1 MDTETK
7 THQDVSKKNSFDEL
21 SKEELITK
29 CKSLL
34 LIAQKARHSKQ
45 DLQSEIDQY
54 KVKQQEYENSK
65 KQYDE
70 KIHTLEELANSLTE
84 QKLNYITDLESAQ
97 NKLKNL
103 NQQCTKYEEEIKNH
117 KAELLIK
124 EKKYADSLVKL
135 SDLDS
140 ENISF
145 KRQNTR
151 LVEENEQL
159 LNQLSELETRI
170 EEFNNIGLQQTE
182 QLKVLEEKLQ
192 SESAFEAT
200 FKELNDKIADLESKL
215 KSSENTDEVK
225 NKTVE
230 YENKIKELTELYE
243 NEKVYH
249 ERSSIKLKSYKDKIS
264 KCAACINQLKNS
276 RFILSKTVKEYSE
289 NIPKWQ
295 NDIIAASVVLD
306 GQLKK
311 LNEENNA
318 LKDKIA
324 LLEEQLKQQTSLTDC
339 DSTVP
344 TLKEEVHALR
354 NQIIQLQNQKG
365 DLEQNNNELTQHLQ
379 TLKDN
384 IQDSD
389 NIKHELEKL
398 GEKYDALL
406 IRNTE
411 LEKIETKNVELIDQL
426 QKSNTNNEVMVHL
439 ELQIRALESEKSTL
453 VKEKLNAR
461 DMSLELEGKNNIL
474 TSQIQKMQNDIHNL
488 NLKINELT
496 KENEILYDRAKS
508 EKDGQVSVLKCQVAA
523 LQEQHDLLKN
533 EYESV
538 VDINGLLKEEVE
550 TLKLSLEQPKDES
563 DNMSELNVSLQAD
576 IVKLETKLSAY
587 KQENASLIAEVKE
600 SRSKLKEFDS
610 LVAENEDAK
619 LKLSS
624 YKTENAELLNE
635 MKEINQVLK
644 ERGESISKLQKAIG
658 EMERLIDT
666 LEKDRDIT
674 NQEKEE
680 LRKTIGVLERE
691 LNNANQKTTEESG
704 ISQKLLS
711 DKETAQRSV
720 AEKEAV
726 ILALREEIEKLKQQS
741 CSAPDISNEDMSTS
755 TISKAEEYS
764 RMRDLDETFE
774 EKYTKL
780 RIFALKLKK
789 KLNETMMQLQSA
801 EKEKEKLTKLL
812 EETPKT
818 MVASI
823 NEVDHGHTDQTQQEQ
838 KNQALIS
845 ELETKVQSLTL
856 SVQSMESSTSELQL
870 LKGELASVN
879 QRLEAEIEAH
889 KATKESLDKAR
900 RDVKKKDVLS
910 LEMEDYEKSMKD
922 LTSKMQENK
931 KKIVQMESTIDTQEG
946 TIASMKVQ
954 INLLEEQIKAEETQ
968 NRLIREELQ
977 NAIDESKEKDEVIQ
991 AKNNVISKL
1000 EQEVEDERRK
1010 NEESNFET
1018 TSLLSDKEKIIVSL
1032 GQDKA
1037 ELNNKMKR
1045 IEFKCAELNDQ
1056 LNITKIELEDLKTE
1070 HASYKVRAQAVL
1082 RQNQTVDHSQEERL
1096 KEEAAAFKAH
1106 IETLTS
1112 KLATVQSQWSAAEE
1126 EAAAGRRRAAETAGE
1141 LARAQQRAA
1150 RLHADLARLTQ
1161 QLETE
1166 RTHHKLQVSTLTQ
1179 CYKTQMADME
1189 ARHHKECDELR
1200 NQLTIAQETAPLP
1213 LPLPDLDN
1221 RNYVPVIP
1229 KEDSDSEL
1237 DINVSMIPREE
1248 GEGSE
1253 SAPSPPPS
1261 KYKAEGSKGGAR
1273 SPVPLEQLLEEG
1285 VPEDEASDAA
1295 ALGLTPDQEILDLR
1309 RKLLSQQHRVKHVTV
1324 LLAESERECARM
1336 AQLSELLKGE
1346 LRRVRGAAGN
1356 SAHNAEYMKNVTL
1369 KFLTLPP
1376 GDERS
1381 RLVPV
1386 LQKIL
1391 SLTNDETSK
1400 IQAVAK
1406 GMDPNPKG
1414 WGSYLPWPGGK

>member
-1 MDTETK
+1 MDNTETK
-7 THQDVSKKNSFDEL
+7 TQQDVSKKNSFDEL
-21 SKEELITK
+21 SKEELIMK
-29 CKSLL
+29 CKNLL

-45 DLQSEIDQY
+45 ELQGEIDQY
-54 KVKQQEYENSK
+54 RVKQQEYENSK

-103 NQQCTKYEEEIKNH
+103 NQQCIKYEEEIKNY
-117 KAELLIK
+117 KADLVIK
-124 EKKYADSLVKL
+124 EKKYADSIIQL

-159 LNQLSELETRI
+159 LNQLSELETKI
-170 EEFNNIGLQQTE
+170 EEFNNIGLQQRE

-215 KSSENTDEVK
+215 KSSENTDEAK

-230 YENKIKELTELYE
+230 YENKIKELTQLYE
-243 NEKVYH
+243 NEKINQ
-249 ERSSIKLKSYKDKIS
+249 EKSSIKLKSYRDKIS
-264 KCAACINQLKNS
+264 KCAACISQLKNS

-311 LNEENNA
+311 LTEENNR
-318 LKDKIA
+318 LIDKLAI
-324 LLEEQLKQQTSLTDC
+324 LEEQIKQQTSVTDC
-339 DSTVP
+339 DATVP
-344 TLKEEVHALR
+344 TLKEEVQALR

-365 DLEQNNNELTQHLQ
+365 NLEQNNNELAKHLQ

-398 GEKYDALL
+398 GEKYEALL
-406 IRNTE
+406 NRNTE
-411 LEKIETKNVELIDQL
+411 LEKTETKNAELIDQL
-426 QKSNTNNEVMVHL
+426 QKKNTNNEVMEHL
-439 ELQIRALESEKSTL
+439 KLQIRALESEKSTL

-461 DMSLELEGKNNIL
+461 DMSLELEGKNNTL
-474 TSQIQKMQNDIHNL
+474 TSQVQKMQNDIHHL
-488 NLKINELT
+488 NLKINELL
-496 KENEILYDRAKS
+496 KENEVLHERAKS
-508 EKDGQVSVLKCQVAA
+508 EKDGQVNVLKCQVAA
-523 LQEQHDLLKN
+523 LQEQHDLLKK
-533 EYESV
+533 EYESM
-538 VDINGLLKEEVE
+538 VDINGLLREEVE

-563 DNMSELNVSLQAD
+563 DNMSEVNESLQTD

-666 LEKDRDIT
+666 LEKDRDT
-674 NQEKEE
+674 SNKEKDE
-680 LRKTIGVLERE
+680 LRKTIGVLEHD
-691 LNNANQKTTEESG
+691 LTNAKQKTTEESD
-704 ISQKLLS
+704 ISQQLLS
-711 DKETAQRSV
+711 DRESAIKSL
-720 AEKEAV
+720 AEKDAV

-741 CSAPDISNEDMSTS
+741 CSAADISNEDMSTS

-812 EETPKT
+812 EETSKT
-818 MVASI
+818 TVAS
-823 NEVDHGHTDQTQQEQ
+823 NDEVDQGHADQTQQEQ
-838 KNQALIS
+838 RNQAVIS

-991 AKNNVISKL
+991 AKNNIIAKL
-1000 EQEVEDERRK
+1000 ELEVEDQKRK
-1010 NEESNFET
+1010 NEESNLET
-1018 TSLLSDKEKIIVSL
+1018 TSLLSDKEKIIISL

-1112 KLATVQSQWSAAEE
+1112 KLATVQSQCSEAEE
-1126 EAAAGRRRAAETAGE
+1126 EAAAARRRATESAGE
-1141 LARAQQRAA
+1141 LARAQQRAT
-1150 RLHADLARLTQ
+1150 RLHADLARLTH

-1189 ARHHKECDELR
+1189 ARHRAECAELR

-1213 LPLPDLDN
+1213 PPDLDN

-1229 KEDSDSEL
+1229 KEDSDSEI

-1261 KYKAEGSKGGAR
+1261 KYKAEGAKSGAR
-1273 SPVPLEQLLEEG
+1273 SPVPLERLLEEG

-1309 RKLLSQQHRVKHVTV
+1309 RKLMSQQQRVKHVTV
-1324 LLAESERECARM
+1324 LLSESERECARM
-1336 AQLSELLKGE
+1336 AQLAELLKGE

-1356 SAHNAEYMKNVTL
+1356 TAHNAEYMKNVTL

>member
-1 MDTETK
+1 MQ
-7 THQDVSKKNSFDEL
+7 QDVSKKNSLDEL
-21 SKEELITK
+21 SKEELVTK

-45 DLQSEIDQY
+45 ELQTQIDQY
-54 KVKQQEYENSK
+54 KVKEVEYENSK
-65 KQYDE
+65 KKYEE
-70 KIHTLEELANSLTE
+70 KIHTLEELANSLTD

-97 NKLKNL
+97 NKLKGL
-103 NQQCTKYEEEIKNH
+103 NQQCIKSEEELKIH
-117 KAELLIK
+117 KAELIIK
-124 EKKYADSLVKL
+124 EKKYAETLVKL

-140 ENISF
+140 ENISL

-159 LNQLSELETRI
+159 LNQLSELEARI
-170 EEFNNIGLQQTE
+170 EEFNNIGLQQRE

-192 SESAFEAT
+192 SENEYEAT
-200 FKELNDKIADLESKL
+200 FKELNEKIADLESKL
-215 KSSENTDEVK
+215 KSSENTDEGK
-225 NKTVE
+225 NKTIE
-230 YENKIKELTELYE
+230 YENKIKELTQLYE
-243 NEKVYH
+243 NEKNIQ
-249 ERSSIKLKSYKDKIS
+249 EKSSIKLKSYREKFS

-311 LNEENNA
+311 LNEENNS
-318 LKDKIA
+318 LKNKLA
-324 LLEEQLKQQTSLTDC
+324 LLEEQLKQQTNVTDC
-339 DSTVP
+339 NSTISN
-344 TLKEEVHALR
+344 LKDEVQSLR
-354 NQIIQLQNQKG
+354 NQNIHLQKQKG
-365 DLEQNNNELTQHLQ
+365 DLEQNNNDLTKHLQ
-379 TLKDN
+379 ALEDS

-398 GEKYDALL
+398 GEKYEALL
-406 IRNTE
+406 FRNTE
-411 LEKIETKNVELIDQL
+411 LEKKETKNAELIDQL
-426 QKSNTNNEVMVHL
+426 QKQNTNNEVIEHL

-474 TSQIQKMQNDIHNL
+474 TNQVQKMQNDIHNL
-488 NLKINELT
+488 NLKVNELK
-496 KENEILYDRAKS
+496 KENEILHERAKS
-508 EKDGQVSVLKCQVAA
+508 EKDGQVSVLKCQVAT
-523 LQEQHDLLKN
+523 LQEQHDLLKQ
-533 EYESV
+533 EYESI

-550 TLKLSLEQPKDES
+550 TLKLSLEQPKDET

-576 IVKLETKLSAY
+576 IVKLETKLAAY
-587 KQENASLIAEVKE
+587 KQENATLIAEVKE

-610 LVAENEDAK
+610 LVGENEDTK

-635 MKEINQVLK
+635 MKEINQVIK

-666 LEKDRDIT
+666 LEKDRDMS
-674 NQEKEE
+674 NKEKEE
-680 LRKTIGVLERE
+680 LRKSIEALEHE
-691 LNNANQKTTEESG
+691 LSNAKQKTTEEND

-711 DKETAQRSV
+711 DRESAIKNL
-720 AEKEAV
+720 AEKEAI
-726 ILALREEIEKLKQQS
+726 ILALREEIEKLRQQS
-741 CSAPDISNEDMSTS
+741 CSAADISNEDMSTS

-801 EKEKEKLTKLL
+801 EKEKEKLIKLL
-812 EETPKT
+812 DETSKT
-818 MVASI
+818 VVASSD
-823 NEVDHGHTDQTQQEQ
+823 EVDHGHAKQAQQEQ
-838 KNQALIS
+838 KNQALVS
-845 ELETKVQSLTL
+845 ELENKVQSLTL
-856 SVQSMESSTSELQL
+856 SVQSMESSASELQL

-889 KATKESLDKAR
+889 KSTKESLDKAR

-968 NRLIREELQ
+968 NRLLREELQ
-977 NAIDESKEKDEVIQ
+977 NAIDELKEKNEVIQ
-991 AKNNVISKL
+991 AKKNIISKL
-1000 EQEVEDERRK
+1000 EQEVEDEKRK
-1010 NEESNFET
+1010 NEESSLET
-1018 TSLLSDKEKIIVSL
+1018 TSLLSEKEKIIISL

-1106 IETLTS
+1106 IETLSS
-1112 KLATVQSQWSAAEE
+1112 KLATVESQCSAAEE
-1126 EAAAGRRRAAETAGE
+1126 EAAAARRRATEAAGE

-1150 RLHADLARLTQ
+1150 RLHADLARLSQ
-1161 QLETE
+1161 QLDTE
-1166 RTHHKLQVSTLTQ
+1166 RAHHKLQVSTLTQ

-1200 NQLTIAQETAPLP
+1200 NQLTIAQETVAPA
-1213 LPLPDLDN
+1213 DLDN
-1221 RNYVPVIP
+1221 RTFVPVAP
-1229 KEDSDSEL
+1229 KEDSDTEL

-1261 KYKAEGSKGGAR
+1261 KYKAEGAKAGTR
-1273 SPVPLEQLLEEG
+1273 SPVPLERLLEEG

-1309 RKLLSQQHRVKHVTV
+1309 RKLLSQQQRVKHVTV

>member
-1 MDTETK
+1 MDNTETK
-7 THQDVSKKNSFDEL
+7 TQHDVSKKNSFDEL

-29 CKSLL
+29 CKNLL

-45 DLQSEIDQY
+45 ELQGEIDQY

-103 NQQCTKYEEEIKNH
+103 NQQCIKYEEEIKNH
-117 KAELLIK
+117 KADLVIK
-124 EKKYADSLVKL
+124 EKKYADSLIKL

-159 LNQLSELETRI
+159 LNQLSELEIRI
-170 EEFNNIGLQQTE
+170 DEFNHIGLQQRE

-200 FKELNDKIADLESKL
+200 FNELNDKIADLESQL

-230 YENKIKELTELYE
+230 YENKIKELTQLYE
-243 NEKVYH
+243 NEKVNQ
-249 ERSSIKLKSYKDKIS
+249 EKSSIKLKSYRDKIS
-264 KCAACINQLKNS
+264 KCAACISQLKNS

-311 LNEENNA
+311 VNEENNR
-318 LKDKIA
+318 LKDKLA
-324 LLEEQLKQQTSLTDC
+324 VLEEQLKQQTGVTDC
-339 DSTVP
+339 DSIVP
-344 TLKEEVHALR
+344 TLKQEVHALR
-354 NQIIQLQNQKG
+354 NQIIQLHNQKD
-365 DLEQNNNELTQHLQ
+365 DLEQNNKELTKHLQ
-379 TLKDN
+379 ALKDN

-389 NIKHELEKL
+389 NVKHELEKL
-398 GEKYDALL
+398 GEKYEALL

-411 LEKIETKNVELIDQL
+411 LEKAETKNAEIIDQL
-426 QKSNTNNEVMVHL
+426 QKKNTNNEVMQHL
-439 ELQIRALESEKSTL
+439 KLQIRALESEKSTL

-461 DMSLELEGKNNIL
+461 DMSLELEGKNNTL

-488 NLKINELT
+488 NLKINELL
-496 KENEILYDRAKS
+496 KENEIVHERAKS

-523 LQEQHDLLKN
+523 LQEQNDLLKK
-533 EYESV
+533 EYESM

-563 DNMSELNVSLQAD
+563 DNMSELHVSLQAD

-666 LEKDRDIT
+666 LEKDRDIS

-680 LRKTIGVLERE
+680 LCKTIGVLEHD
-691 LNNANQKTTEESG
+691 LSNAKQKTTEESV

-711 DKETAQRSV
+711 DRETANKSL

-741 CSAPDISNEDMSTS
+741 CSAADISNEDMSTS

-812 EETPKT
+812 EESPKT
-818 MVASI
+818 MAAS
-823 NEVDHGHTDQTQQEQ
+823 NDEVDHGHTDHTRQEQ
-838 KNQALIS
+838 TNQALIA
-845 ELETKVQSLTL
+845 ELETKVKSLTL
-856 SVQSMESSTSELQL
+856 SVQSMESSASELQL

-910 LEMEDYEKSMKD
+910 LEMEDYEKSMKE
-922 LTSKMQENK
+922 LTAKMQENK

-977 NAIDESKEKDEVIQ
+977 NAIDDSKEKDEVIQ
-991 AKNNVISKL
+991 AKNNIISKL
-1000 EQEVEDERRK
+1000 EQEVEDEKRK
-1010 NEESNFET
+1010 NEESSLET
-1018 TSLLSDKEKIIVSL
+1018 TSLLSDKEKIIISL

-1045 IEFKCAELNDQ
+1045 IEFKCVELNDQ
-1056 LNITKIELEDLKTE
+1056 LNITKMELEDLKTE

-1096 KEEAAAFKAH
+1096 KEEAAAFRAH

-1112 KLATVQSQWSAAEE
+1112 KLATVQSQCSAAEE
-1126 EAAAGRRRAAETAGE
+1126 EAAAARRRAAESAGE
-1141 LARAQQRAA
+1141 LARAQQRAT

-1189 ARHHKECDELR
+1189 ARHHAECDELR
-1200 NQLTIAQETAPLP
+1200 NQLTIAQETAP

-1229 KEDSDSEL
+1229 KEDSDSEM

-1261 KYKAEGSKGGAR
+1261 KYKAEGAKGGAH
-1273 SPVPLEQLLEEG
+1273 SPVPLERLLEEG

-1309 RKLLSQQHRVKHVTV
+1309 RKLLSQQQRVKHVTV

-1346 LRRVRGAAGN
+1346 LRRVRGGAGN

-1391 SLTNDETSK
+1391 SLTNEETSK

>member
-1 MDTETK
+1 MDDTETK
-7 THQDVSKKNSFDEL
+7 TQQDVSKKNSFDEL

-45 DLQSEIDQY
+45 ELQGEIDQY
-54 KVKQQEYENSK
+54 KVKQKEYENSK

-84 QKLNYITDLESAQ
+84 QKLNYITDLETAQ
-97 NKLKNL
+97 NKLRNL
-103 NQQCTKYEEEIKNH
+103 NQQCINYEEEIKNH
-117 KAELLIK
+117 KAELVIK
-124 EKKYADSLVKL
+124 EKKYTDSLIKL

-145 KRQNTR
+145 KRRNTR
-151 LVEENEQL
+151 LVEENEQV

-170 EEFNNIGLQQTE
+170 EEFNNIGLQQRE

-192 SESAFEAT
+192 SESAFEAK

-230 YENKIKELTELYE
+230 YENKIKEITQLYE
-243 NEKVYH
+243 NEKVNQ
-249 ERSSIKLKSYKDKIS
+249 EKSSIKLKSYRDKIS

-306 GQLKK
+306 GQVKK
-311 LNEENNA
+311 LNEENNR
-318 LKDKIA
+318 LKDKLA
-324 LLEEQLKQQTSLTDC
+324 VLEEQLKQQTSVTDC
-339 DSTVP
+339 DSTVS
-344 TLKEEVHALR
+344 TLKDVHALR

-365 DLEQNNNELTQHLQ
+365 DLEQNNNELTKHLQ
-379 TLKDN
+379 ALKDN
-384 IQDSD
+384 IQDID
-389 NIKHELEKL
+389 NIKQELENL
-398 GEKYDALL
+398 GEKYEALL

-411 LEKIETKNVELIDQL
+411 LEKTETKNAELIDQL
-426 QKSNTNNEVMVHL
+426 QKKNTNNEVL
-439 ELQIRALESEKSTL
+439 KLQIRALESEKSTL

-461 DMSLELEGKNNIL
+461 DMSLELEGKNNTL
-474 TSQIQKMQNDIHNL
+474 TSQVQKMQNDIHNL
-488 NLKINELT
+488 NLEINELL
-496 KENEILYDRAKS
+496 KENEILHERAKS

-523 LQEQHDLLKN
+523 LQEQHDLLKK
-533 EYESV
+533 EYENM

-576 IVKLETKLSAY
+576 IVKSETKLSAY

-666 LEKDRDIT
+666 LEKDRDIS

-680 LRKTIGVLERE
+680 LRKTIGVLEHDLTNE
-691 LNNANQKTTEESG
+691 KQKTSEESD

-711 DKETAQRSV
+711 DRKTAIKSL

-726 ILALREEIEKLKQQS
+726 ILALREEIEKIKQQS
-741 CSAPDISNEDMSTS
+741 CSAADISNEDMSTS

-812 EETPKT
+812 EETPKIK
-818 MVASI
+818 VAS
-823 NEVDHGHTDQTQQEQ
+823 NDEVDHGHTDQTRQEQ
-838 KNQALIS
+838 RNQALIS
-845 ELETKVQSLTL
+845 ELETKVQNLTL
-856 SVQSMESSTSELQL
+856 SLQSMESSTSELQL

-889 KATKESLDKAR
+889 KATKENLDKAR

-954 INLLEEQIKAEETQ
+954 INLLEEQIKADETQ

-977 NAIDESKEKDEVIQ
+977 NALDESKEKDVVIK
-991 AKNNVISKL
+991 AKNNIISKL
-1000 EQEVEDERRK
+1000 EQEVEEEKRK
-1010 NEESNFET
+1010 NEESNLET
-1018 TSLLSDKEKIIVSL
+1018 TSLLSDKEKIITSL

-1112 KLATVQSQWSAAEE
+1112 KLATVQSQCSAAEE
-1126 EAAAGRRRAAETAGE
+1126 EATAARRRAAESAGE
-1141 LARAQQRAA
+1141 LARAQQRAT

-1189 ARHHKECDELR
+1189 ARHHAECDELR
-1200 NQLTIAQETAPLP
+1200 NQLMIAQETAP

-1229 KEDSDSEL
+1229 KDDSDSEM

-1261 KYKAEGSKGGAR
+1261 KYKGEGAKGGAR
-1273 SPVPLEQLLEEG
+1273 SPVPLERLLEEG

-1295 ALGLTPDQEILDLR
+1295 ALGLTPDQEIQDLR
-1309 RKLLSQQHRVKHVTV
+1309 RKLLSQQQRMKHVTV